1 LQDFAFMSIRLAPA
15 HDHARTA
22 GRRAAGRGLVTRVRV
37 MAANDNADEMAA
49 GPDAGTFDPVLVAAL
64 RHFARHGL
72 DSARLAHAEAARAGR
87 EGNAPVAAEWIAI
100 TGMFDRRLAA
110 TARRELIP
118 A

>member
-1 LQDFAFMSIRLAPA
+1 MSIRLAPA
-15 HDHARTA
+15 HCPVRTA

-37 MAANDNADEMAA
+37 MAANDNGAEAA
-49 GPDAGTFDPVLVAAL
+49 GEGTFDPLLVSAL

-72 DSARLAHAEAARAGR
+72 DAPRVAHAEARRAGR
-87 EGNAPVAAEWIAI
+87 EGNAPLADEWLAI
-100 TGMFDRRLAA
+100 TAMFDRRLAA

>member
-1 LQDFAFMSIRLAPA
+1 MSIRLAPA
-15 HDHARTA
+15 HDPARTA
-22 GRRAAGRGLVTRVRV
+22 GRHAAGRALMTGVKV
-37 MAANDNADEMAA
+37 MAANDNADAA
-49 GPDAGTFDPVLVAAL
+49 GEEPAGAFDPVLVAAL

-72 DSARLAHAEAARAGR
+72 DSARVAHAEATREGR

-100 TGMFDRRLAA
+100 AGMFDRRLAA

>member
-1 LQDFAFMSIRLAPA
+1 MSIRFAPA
-15 HDHARTA
+15 HDPARTA
-22 GRRAAGRGLVTRVRV
+22 GRHAAGRGLVTRVRV
-37 MAANDNADEMAA
+37 MAANDN
-49 GPDAGTFDPVLVAAL
+49 PDAETGGTEGAFDPVLVAAL

-72 DSARLAHAEAARAGR
+72 DSARVAHAEAARAGR

-100 TGMFDRRLAA
+100 TGMFDRRLAD

>member
-1 LQDFAFMSIRLAPA
+1 MSIRLAPA
-15 HDHARTA
+15 HDPARIA
-22 GRRAAGRGLVTRVRV
+22 GRHAAGRGLVTRVRV
-37 MAANDNADEMAA
+37 LAANDNGNNNA
-49 GPDAGTFDPVLVAAL
+49 GAPGAFDPVLVEAL

-72 DSARLAHAEAARAGR
+72 DSARIAHAEAARANR

-110 TARRELIP
+110 TARSALIP

>member
-1 LQDFAFMSIRLAPA
+1 MSIRLATAQDPA
-15 HDHARTA
+15 RNA
-22 GRRAAGRGLVTRVRV
+22 GKHAAGRGLVTRVRV
-37 MAANDNADEMAA
+37 LAANDNGAVEGIA
-49 GPDAGTFDPVLVAAL
+49 GSAFDPVLVAAL

-72 DSARLAHAEAARAGR
+72 DAPRVAHAEAARSAS

-110 TARRELIP
+110 AAKRELLP

>member
-1 LQDFAFMSIRLAPA
+1 MSIRLAPA
-15 HDHARTA
+15 HDPARTA
-22 GRRAAGRGLVTRVRV
+22 GRHAAGRGLVTRVKV
-37 MAANDNADEMAA
+37 MAANDNDDAA
-49 GPDAGTFDPVLVAAL
+49 SGEPAGGFDPTLVAAL

-72 DSARLAHAEAARAGR
+72 DSARVAHAEAARAGR

>member
-1 LQDFAFMSIRLAPA
+1 MSIRLAPA
-15 HDHARTA
+15 HDPARTA
-22 GRRAAGRGLVTRVRV
+22 GRHAAGRGLVTRVRV
-37 MAANDNADEMAA
+37 MAANDNGDAATGAPA
-49 GPDAGTFDPVLVAAL
+49 GPFDRVLVAAL

-72 DSARLAHAEAARAGR
+72 DSARVAHAEAVRAGR

>member
-1 LQDFAFMSIRLAPA
+1 MSIRLAPA
-15 HDHARTA
+15 HDPARTA
-22 GRRAAGRGLVTRVRV
+22 GRHAAGRGLVTRVRV
-37 MAANDNADEMAA
+37 MAANDNDGAA
-49 GPDAGTFDPVLVAAL
+49 TGEPAGGFDPVLVAAL

-72 DSARLAHAEAARAGR
+72 DSARVAHAEAARAGR

-110 TARRELIP
+110 TARCELIP

>member
-1 LQDFAFMSIRLAPA
+1 MTMTMP
-15 HDHARTA
+15 
-22 GRRAAGRGLVTRVRV
+22 RAASLRVPEVYIHRIGRT
-37 MAANDNADEMAA
+37 
-49 GPDAGTFDPVLVAAL
+49 
-64 RHFARHGL
+64 
-72 DSARLAHAEAARAGR
+72 ARAGR

>member
-1 LQDFAFMSIRLAPA
+1 MSIRLAPA
-15 HDHARTA
+15 HDPARTA

-37 MAANDNADEMAA
+37 MAANDNGDAVAV
-49 GPDAGTFDPVLVAAL
+49 PDAGAFDPVLVAAL

-72 DSARLAHAEAARAGR
+72 DSARIAQAEATRAGR
-87 EGNAPVAAEWIAI
+87 EGNAPAAAEWIAI

-110 TARRELIP
+110 TAGRELTP

>member
-1 LQDFAFMSIRLAPA
+1 MSIRLAPA
-15 HDHARTA
+15 HCPARTA
-22 GRRAAGRGLVTRVRV
+22 GRHAAGRGLLTRVRV
-37 MAANDNADEMAA
+37 MAANDNAGEAADEAEA
-49 GPDAGTFDPVLVAAL
+49 GSFDPVLVAAL

-72 DSARLAHAEAARAGR
+72 DAARVAHAEAGRFAR
-87 EGNAPVAAEWIAI
+87 EGNAPVAAEWLAI